1 MRKYDL
7 YGGLRDAELSIEKLN
22 ALARETASRAV
33 REGKSAFYRANARAA
48 KDDRRALEDANAA
61 LEAANGSGTELPVGA
76 DEFADSFYII
86 EKAAGE
92 AENYARELG
101 ALPLEAEGDRIGC
114 PRLYSMAVEMVGKG
128 DGRITGET
136 IEGYLAAYQAVR
148 PLKMREVR
156 ALIGMLNLALVR
168 QLRLDADSICI
179 RAEQYAAAEAA
190 AEKLCAMPKGSRRRD
205 AITAKLELE
214 QNPAAAERLM
224 TILRER
230 DEYALCERIEERL
243 SLSGSAAD
251 RLLSRDRNVAVAC
264 ARRIG
269 NAIASLKYLQGI
281 DRGAFFERYS
291 EPESILRQDATYR
304 AMDEASRGY
313 YAQQLERIAA
323 RCDAGETVA
332 ARMAARLAGEGTGKA
347 AHIGYYLIEREGI
360 SRLCSALRPDR
371 RFDYADENTR
381 LALALCGEGVI
392 MLALIALCGMAGW
405 IAAMVSIIPAWCI
418 AREIMVR
425 FALKLCP
432 PRRIPRLSLEEGISD
447 HAATIVSVPVLIT
460 GEGDVTAALRR
471 LETHYLANPYK
482 TAALP
487 CLAILRTAMRSI
499 WTARTAL

>member
-33 REGKSAFYRANARAA
+33 RDGRSAFYKANARAA
-48 KDDRRALEDANAA
+48 KDDRRAIEDANAA

-114 PRLYSMAVEMVGKG
+114 PRLYSIAVEMVSKC

-136 IEGYLAAYQAVR
+136 MEGYLAAYQAAR

-168 QLRLDADSICI
+168 QIRLDADSICI

-230 DEYALCERIEERL
+230 DEYALCERIEERRHGQTE
-243 SLSGSAAD
+243 SSERCG
-251 RLLSRDRNVAVAC
+251 
-264 ARRIG
+264 
-269 NAIASLKYLQGI
+269 
-281 DRGAFFERYS
+281 RG
-291 EPESILRQDATYR
+291 
-304 AMDEASRGY
+304 
-313 YAQQLERIAA
+313 
-323 RCDAGETVA
+323 
-332 ARMAARLAGEGTGKA
+332 
-347 AHIGYYLIEREGI
+347 
-360 SRLCSALRPDR
+360 
-371 RFDYADENTR
+371 
-381 LALALCGEGVI
+381 
-392 MLALIALCGMAGW
+392 
-405 IAAMVSIIPAWCI
+405 
-418 AREIMVR
+418 
-425 FALKLCP
+425 
-432 PRRIPRLSLEEGISD
+432 
-447 HAATIVSVPVLIT
+447 
-460 GEGDVTAALRR
+460 
-471 LETHYLANPYK
+471 
-482 TAALP
+482 
-487 CLAILRTAMRSI
+487 
-499 WTARTAL
+499 

>member
-33 REGKSAFYRANARAA
+33 RDGRSAFYKANARAA
-48 KDDRRALEDANAA
+48 KDDRRAIEDANAA

-114 PRLYSMAVEMVGKG
+114 PRLYSIAVEMVSKCG
-128 DGRITGET
+128 GRITGET
-136 IEGYLAAYQAVR
+136 MEGYLAAYQAVR

-243 SLSGSAAD
+243 SLGGSAAD
-251 RLLSRDRNVAVAC
+251 RLLSRDRNVALAS

-269 NAIASLKYLQGI
+269 TAIASL
-281 DRGAFFERYS
+281 
-291 EPESILRQDATYR
+291 
-304 AMDEASRGY
+304 
-313 YAQQLERIAA
+313 
-323 RCDAGETVA
+323 
-332 ARMAARLAGEGTGKA
+332 
-347 AHIGYYLIEREGI
+347 
-360 SRLCSALRPDR
+360 
-371 RFDYADENTR
+371 N
-381 LALALCGEGVI
+381 
-392 MLALIALCGMAGW
+392 
-405 IAAMVSIIPAWCI
+405 
-418 AREIMVR
+418 
-425 FALKLCP
+425 
-432 PRRIPRLSLEEGISD
+432 
-447 HAATIVSVPVLIT
+447 
-460 GEGDVTAALRR
+460 
-471 LETHYLANPYK
+471 
-482 TAALP
+482 
-487 CLAILRTAMRSI
+487 
-499 WTARTAL
+499 